1 MHGDTTSS
9 LAATIASY
17 YNKVKVAHIEAGLR
31 TNNLYSPWPEEI
43 NRSLIAKI
51 AQIHFAPTQIAKK
64 NLEFEG
70 INKNKIL
77 ITGNTV
83 IDALLIAS
91 KKVFSSNSI
100 KRNLEKKFSVL

>member
-9 LAATIASY
+9 LATALASY

-43 NRSLIAKI
+43 NRSLISKI

-64 NLEFEG
+64 NLKNEG
-70 INKNKIL
+70 IDKSKIL
-77 ITGNTV
+77 
-83 IDALLIAS
+83 
-91 KKVFSSNSI
+91 
-100 KRNLEKKFSVL
+100 